1 MLSLKLLVMMKIRM
15 TAGFSFTLPLQW
27 NLMHGYTFTGKL
39 NGTNLSCWKHFHLLI
54 VDEIFFLPVTIYRH
68 WETKYDGEIDVICL
82 VKSVWEWAGSL
93 IAALQQTLENIMNL
107 KIKKKERKKEK
118 ENPLTYSIFSLLLWE
133 EKKKHEMLL
142 ISLAFTYSLQ

>member
-15 TAGFSFTLPLQW
+15 TAGFIFTLPLQW

-107 KIKKKERKKEK
+107 KIKKKKERKRK
-118 ENPLTYSIFSLLLWE
+118 PSHLQYIFIITLGG
-133 EKKKHEMLL
+133 KKKHEMLL
-142 ISLAFTYSLQ
+142 ISLAFTYTLQ

>member
-15 TAGFSFTLPLQW
+15 TAGFSFTVPLQW

-107 KIKKKERKKEK
+107 KIKKKKERKKK
-118 ENPLTYSIFSLLLWE
+118 KTLSPTVYFHYYFGR
-133 EKKKHEMLL
+133 KKKSMKC
-142 ISLAFTYSLQ
+142 Y